1 MRIYYDTE
9 FTNLDGNVDW
19 DMISAGF
26 VAEDGREFYAEI
38 TDFLREDCSQFVL
51 DVVLPLL
58 GKGDKLPERMPG
70 SHFGWRF
77 CNWLDS
83 LEASEFSLIADATC
97 DWWLVHEY
105 AQAELS
111 TYPRKVRGQVWQRS
125 DAPVTGLRLAAVESE
140 FWSQPGNAGMIHHAL
155 YDARR
160 LKLLAE
166 TQRKFYT

>member
-9 FTNLDGNVDW
+9 FTSLDSIANQ

-26 VAEDGREFYAEI
+26 VSEDGRELYIEI
-38 TDFLREDCSQFVL
+38 TDFLRDDCSQFVL
-51 DVVLPLL
+51 DTVLPLL
-58 GKGDKLPERMPG
+58 GKGDVLPQRMAAA
-70 SHFGWRF
+70 HFGWRL

-83 LEASEFSLIADATC
+83 LDATEFALISDSTI
-97 DWWLVHEY
+97 DWWLVREY

-111 TYPRKVRGQVWQRS
+111 TYPRKVRGEKWVQS
-125 DAPVTGLRLAAVESE
+125 DDESIKSALVVAEAE
-140 FWSQPGNAGMIHHAL
+140 FWRRPGNVGMVHHAL

-166 TQRKFYT
+166 TQQSLYA